1 MTTKLSRPFSLSL
14 LGGSRLPKTQTLHG
28 FTGNSVPVK
37 KITKKNDC
45 SARKA
50 FRQCKFKFKINKTKT
65 ICPAVM
71 SHRLDEEL
79 EFVQFGPEECVPDLN
94 KVDIRTIRNM
104 MLLFDRG
111 HCHVDIPL
119 EEVGKFLQNSQL
131 QSTELFYG
139 GPSKKYYANCRPMLL
154 PPSKVDG
161 DKTEAAQLLLT
172 GLIRKFGGS
181 VINMLLL
188 DCKNNYNMS
197 PHIYKTGCSYGFK
210 AMELPN
216 VEAAMTCACCGI
228 VNLVWLLDET
238 DGLQLSRCGVCLQ
251 PLLVQKML
259 PDCIVWGML
268 EVVDITQLRVGA
280 LELNNAEVTLQ
291 LDGQPAFGPATLA
304 KLIDQDLR
312 NIRSVMSRAM
322 SKTIYVP
329 NGLTEHQK
337 KELAA
342 AVPAYKLLP
351 MRGTPNPHAMLAAER
366 RICAATMADKR
377 KKGKT
382 ILDIGSR
389 VNLNE
394 VEDWHGM
401 GPCLDWRDVE
411 RYYNRP
417 LSNTMCDHTV
427 KECNCLDNQEPL
439 IISIDSLYDIDPSD
453 ILSLMQRTKSNQL
466 FYCLSTAEVDFNNTN
481 GKLAQGQGEW
491 MRHDNKL
498 ITVLRGDDRPYVNDW
513 KLSRLWSTADLV
525 QIGQQEMSIQTVK
538 ILGNHIVRVLTLVP
552 DGMDCLRTRQVGLQ
566 TISQIDIT
574 VPIIDVESWLNVL
587 GPPKLAHK
595 QMKLDLALYRALYSR
610 NLTGGLSYEKLIEFG
625 LGYAHAKYTTKTTTI
640 SHQHVTADDVRMH
653 AMLACAATR
662 RKFAWVSSAMKLNS
676 TSNVFGLDP
685 IEVTKLM
692 TLDLA
697 GTLIKDI
704 WGAILPDGFIK
715 QRLDELVIQVTKWI
729 NDSFWDTLDT
739 LTSGSRVFTPTVYVW
754 PQLGDEVACNAERI
768 CYHHKQWCN
777 HPLSLDNLCDC
788 CRLVTALPN
797 QTKCECCM
805 SESSRHECHH
815 KCQGGHLVTPDPAAL
830 TCTCCKL
837 QTLNDKCQCCSTLI
851 TKRPDKQQPVGA
863 EIYGPEQ
870 KEMSKTIRSYKY
882 EGLSN
887 ITSMPKAVNHAEHV
901 GPHLTE
907 PIEPQFE
914 PAPTPTSIIKLWEEQ
929 LGRKFL
935 STPDTGAP
943 SQLPDSDVQGNKDEA
958 EAKQHSAPD
967 IVGQL
972 PTENEFQK
980 TILELT
986 GITDL
991 SYVSNLRYGYT
1002 QSVTSQLA
1010 MPNEQNPDN
1019 RVGVSELKYFPM
1031 GLNQHD
1037 ASLLAVVARQKV
1049 AGGGLCA
1056 YYALEHCMGVKLSL
1070 KHMQNTLGCKNQFSA
1085 HQIIKYG
1092 NMLGHNVAVLTNE
1105 SVITGKVDPF
1115 SDKFLCIVHTLEDTS
1130 GAPHWE
1136 PCNVIQVND
1145 LEATPC
1151 YMGLFKQSQVNKQ
1164 LGLLPPNLNEEQEMR
1179 ERCMIVLKLI
1189 KRAIPNLAQIQ
1200 SGRVES
1206 TVYNV
1211 KGIDRFTNNKL
1222 KRHDPG
1228 KGLFDFEINK
1238 NCVELMQALSCETI
1252 STRLADELEAPLNIN
1267 TMQNVEI
1274 DELKISLLRNAVLQ
1288 LRMTWLQAMGA
1299 LTRTDDHWLKIS
1311 VLTHKTS
1318 KGTRMLALQDT
1329 KLKSGDIISVDT
1341 IDGAQDRIIWK
1352 LNDEFHCLDWLPP
1365 TIGTQS
1371 TILYVNKHSFKSGL
1385 IRAMILNRQH
1395 VDFHKFK
1402 TLVAE
1407 SACTIGPAGSGKSTM
1422 IASNWQKGSIAV
1434 CKTSSAVRNL
1444 QTKINGPSNMIMS
1457 HEKYSYTPAPDH
1469 HLVLDE
1475 CSMYTWYDLYFS
1487 LTKLPQTLTMYGDPH
1502 QISTIDTFLLG
1513 GERVLDNIT
1522 DYVLHT
1528 HKLRSTYRY
1537 GATVCE
1543 LLSPL
1548 LGELSS
1554 KAKHNTVVIDL
1565 NLGVWDDDELQKI
1578 MAEHKPDVVLTH
1590 HNITKHRLGRLAPGT
1605 KVETIHAFQSLES
1618 NNVMIVQYNEGG
1630 NSKIYMD
1637 KRYAISAITRAKLKV
1652 VWVSVGLT
1660 SGMKLI
1666 DKIRGTDLETLGGG
1680 KPKRSEED
1688 DQALQQAINKT
1699 MSSGVSGESSGSM
1712 SPMQM
1717 ARMRFSQNLATT
1729 HTHTKINKQPAKIA
1743 VVTKADIDAL
1753 VDSYTMSRQPL
1764 LIYEGWKEFVN
1775 RWTNTIPT
1783 NTKIMHDHQSRT
1795 IRMQLYQC
1803 TATVVVDEQFEYYSL
1818 QVECPRW
1825 MPLIKE
1831 KIMSEYKKG
1840 LIEEWHKHAL
1850 GKPIDTVVSLLRPC
1864 HRQWFLDYL
1873 PLSRTLDTEQPN
1885 PPAASTNLNRSESST
1900 EIESNDEEWYD
1911 ATSDELV
1918 DTDDLNP
1925 ENMNLQEL
1933 EYHNVITNR
1942 ELSTKYPSIAELN
1955 YQQIK
1960 SLMQPN
1966 SPMLQPIKSS
1976 TLVVLVQSIL
1986 PNTKLTTVV
1995 RTIEQGFE
2003 VAIDNHANTIGVIQV
2018 VSDGL
2023 VLKVVAGSMEH
2034 KIQTAIIEFK
2044 VKLYNRLVPYAGIWK
2059 CSANLNDQQIKII
2072 KKWYPWL
2079 TPTNEDLQQYE
2090 DENLLELIKHG
2101 KLDVPGKLMD
2111 LIQTMRELKQVI
2123 TEYESTSENVLEVIC
2138 EVCGNECCSE
2148 FEELKLDHECLVTRM
2163 PLSASST
2170 RTIRLCS
2177 EWAIL
2182 MNDMDQCFKLE
2193 IHGNTITILSFG
2205 GCSLCSGLKFLCN
2218 DQEIL
2223 RISPQRKLEFTR
2235 KVRLGINR
2243 YPEVLMAIMVSLHMP
2258 TELTTIDA
2266 DESMVCVD
2274 LLEGVDTAV
2283 RMPAFELGMVLD
2295 RMRLAPAYLWAT
2307 WKGQERG
2314 QSCSMYI
2321 SENMKLREEWQE
2333 IAPALQIKAMS
2344 NLPGHRS
2351 LVNRPL
2357 GAKYRNIKLTV
2368 MKLNESVLCDNQ
2380 LLASKYNWRYTPLAI
2395 MVEKYY
2401 WHKLNEWPWRL
2412 ANLITLNG
2420 KLANIGLGYDGD
2432 LPINS
2437 LNLPLSYHE
2446 TNNTAVNRFLVDKR
2460 GDAVL
2465 STMKKTYH
2473 IVFVSKAQM
2482 QNYGP
2487 MLARDCEGMPI
2498 EEQGCETMDQ
2508 GFDMLTEQICL
2519 KYFYNGLPW
2528 GEISQ
2533 MVTDYP
2539 YLSILTSSWAN
2550 MCTPTDTK
2558 YAFRYYQNITDC
2570 NNMLE
2575 KIEHSYG
2582 GGKVLNSATKET
2594 EPDNKQ
2600 SILDCMKVQ
2609 QQSKTGPWYTED
2621 VASPPNLAC
2630 KNVLMGLVQCRLSPD
2645 EMAEVM
2651 RMNNKTC
2658 VHLIMPKMI
2667 EQNNQ
2672 LFGVASE
2679 DATHYKFWY
2688 HNSSHLT
2695 LVNKGLLAMFQTGQ
2709 CVPTNH
2715 GTLVTHAANRV
2726 LGHCI
2731 VKILLLP
2738 NKSKLPK
2745 YVRPNLHDNQQKS
2758 VTFKLPEIK
2767 NFKQFVTTGKAIS
2780 YKEVTMS
2787 LKLYRALSL
2796 RMLRPKTTLD
2806 DLLAYAR
2813 TYSHTVAYTISS
2825 RSSQQPQFVTEL
2837 MECCVCVFVESI
2849 KLNEAANRVMNL
2861 ISGTEHPI
2869 THLHNLKHTAWY
2881 SLVKILADCYQWLG
2895 LDTTIDKILELSATV
2910 GKATI
2915 GQVIKNIDKLVVVRI
2930 SKVDTVDPIICYQD
2944 STGQYNM
2951 ESSSFM
2957 NTKRKIDNM
2966 LQNLRESVHWGMQIE
2981 RNRQDLTDGRQSG
2994 QLAPTATSKL
3004 ADKLADNI
3012 GGDRDE
3018 CIEQLLPIMLEAY
3031 EGDEITTAV
3040 MRVVKNVGR
3049 QLELRPKQTI
3059 LTCINNDE
3067 YLSAAELSDK
3077 GKGCMEDCFTVDH
3090 LKAEVKELR
3099 WMYPD
3104 DCKTWEGKTILF
3116 STIGSRGDIEPY
3128 IAWAQLIREVGSE
3141 CKFLVPMDYVS
3152 YVNSYGFEAMGLQ
3165 VNSKEL
3171 IDTCISAE
3179 CHKWNPLKLYQVW
3192 KRMFELIEGLFKF
3205 NQSKLMAFVANA
3217 NMVIETPFTHIGVQ
3231 IAQKLK
3237 IPCLFS
3243 TAYPWEQQ
3251 AGMTTRADGMTIT
3264 EIIAGVAAF
3273 APFKKH
3279 IETWRR
3285 EILQL
3290 HNERGIM
3297 VHGVGNPMV
3306 YLHPAQTKWWK
3317 TAKTS
3322 GCVGYASTVVESI
3335 KQTDIDLCAW
3345 AGSSMSLAVCFG
3357 SMTGTARISLTD
3369 QIIDKFI
3376 SEFNIVVVDSE
3387 YQTNRP
3393 DDEVIVVNEANYN
3406 MLFSC
3411 VDVVVTHGGSGT
3423 VHNALRK
3430 ECVVIVEPH
3439 FGDQLAWLKS
3449 IQSHNCGGRLS
3460 EILDMPLQEAMGRID
3475 QWSVHAKQLG
3485 TTLRSEDFRVNLIS
3499 NSALIWHKASE
3510 HTTKLLANIREP
3522 INELPINPNNVVS
3535 VLQGRKLKWSD
3546 WETEETLNISM
3557 LMQTSNKHQNI
3568 PQTKQAPDKDIQKA
3582 KGPTKTSRTSKNHKE
3597 KKYEF
3602 NYTISESE
3610 ELAMKTSKHAPK
3622 QVTSVPAD
3630 STGNELALSNPVKQM
3645 LDQFVGVEVTRL
3657 SESVTFIQTG
3667 KAWTKDQLSA
3677 GHDTPITRT
3686 ITSEPIIELP
3696 DETTQE
3702 LIAPSRPKEPSTL
3715 VVQEVE
3721 SCDANTKDGEVQ
3733 PALQHT
3739 ESTPIVIEMQDEQEQ
3754 QSAANVSLTTTE
3766 TITIKTLNSSVTTD
3780 YQESIQPIPYEYVSI
3795 ATLRPTLIQ
3804 NMFHLKSTQERGTP
3818 VEVISTVKVE
3828 IVHEP
3833 QGGYSCAREVL
3844 EKLLTIQYEIDE
3856 HQASSVLKK
3865 CYQWLQIITLP
3876 RLEDIK
3882 ALITVLD
3889 LKAAIQLA
3897 NNAIHYEHNGPEGN
3911 TGYVIQITGGT
3922 AVGHCRLLFVEFG
3935 ETRELTMP
3943 KCTQMTISQSVQDEL
3958 NAIIARLGCEQK
3970 WNEVNI
3976 PSLVVGEASEGDIWS
3991 KLDTTYTHAEL
4002 IYKLE
4007 GSKLVHTADRMDRPM
4022 SRVTCRQSSSV
4033 LICDEVLTPDRW
4045 YWVTDGTGW
4054 RGAICTKIHGQIML
4068 LTNSNYYKWK
4078 EHVVVLRTDI
4088 KIGLNPKVPQ
4098 KVQLKKKI
4106 VTTGDSKV
4114 TALNRS
4120 TLYESQQHY
4129 YGVVITGI
4137 KEEGADLVAVY
4148 DYDNRPHH
4156 KYDDRDFLASM
4167 GPSKSVGL
4175 GFDLTGQL
4183 WDVLM
4188 NRDKAL
4194 RHMLHKGQHKVAFEF
4209 SNQPQVKTLVKVL
4222 RNSKIKHIIEGT
4234 SVYVELSNLDEFKV
4248 SLLEEWAMYIEMKNG
4263 SAPHIDDVLTR
4274 YDQWVPLA
4282 EFIKQHCDNDNY
4294 KHVFG
4299 NVNIDNYKVKLS
4311 AGHRHLTTKISN
4323 IVKSEMDY
4331 EPPNLVHRNLCLTM
4345 NVMIDK
4351 RAGGLEEPAF
4361 WKFEHDFQH
4370 NNISRWWDNL
4380 IITKPKTKF
4389 DAGRFTQINT
4399 EAMIGNNPGTI
4410 RSDDWPTSTGVDGE
4424 STKMPYLSVKEWTN
4438 VEDNEAATAEIA
4450 DYDIMSLWED
4460 TDFSDWNEKFGPKNE
4475 VIVRSTNPTTNL
4487 RVTTKYTMVQY
4498 PIYSRPVLTKAANQE
4513 FNAVTGRL
4521 HNITTYRRQHYNVR
4535 AELNKFIKTY
4545 FDEGKI
4551 DTLRL
4556 FANDKLTYNDA
4567 KVLDWLRDR
4576 PDSNKV
4582 AEEVETILQEGM
4594 QLHSINR
4601 LNVHLKLESL
4611 LKAEPASSLK
4621 QVKARALLW
4630 QCKGYCAI
4638 FSHIFKEAKARLKQ
4652 LLKPTIVYADGLRA
4666 DELSARVRLTTNVR
4680 YLMENDLA
4688 QQDKQTDHDII
4699 KFEMELYRLLG
4710 VHDDVINLWHNSH
4723 FHWKYKSR
4731 TVKGAGDAMRLTGQ
4745 ATTALGNA
4753 ITNLLVHRKVVDK
4766 LGSSLRLFLV
4776 LGDDGLMFTSEKID
4790 LSKLNN
4796 ETKIKHNMM
4805 CKPHISETFGVF
4817 CCMMACIMQDGSC
4830 SLGPDIVRLRRRFE
4844 CPNGVS
4850 EMTAENATARAMS
4863 YYMMLGA
4870 TPEVVR
4876 DVVSQQLPIKPTKW
4890 YDVDSIRS
4898 AVADKYNMSDE
4909 QVLNEER
4916 QLLQMLRERNSFK
4929 HNILHWYEGV

>member
-1 MTTKLSRPFSLSL
+1 
-14 LGGSRLPKTQTLHG
+14 
-28 FTGNSVPVK
+28 
-37 KITKKNDC
+37 
-45 SARKA
+45 
-50 FRQCKFKFKINKTKT
+50 
-65 ICPAVM
+65 M

-131 QSTELFYG
+131 QSTEPFYG

-154 PPSKVDG
+154 PPSKIDG

-172 GLIRKFGGS
+172 GLIKKFGGS

-197 PHIYKTGCSYGFK
+197 PHVYRTGCSYGFK

-238 DGLQLSRCGVCLQ
+238 EGLQLSRCGVCLQ

-280 LELNNAEVTLQ
+280 IELNNAEITLQ
-291 LDGQPAFGPATLA
+291 LDGQPAFGPTTLS

-329 NGLTEHQK
+329 NGLTDHQK
-337 KELAA
+337 KELAV

-366 RICAATMADKR
+366 RICAVTMADKR
-377 KKGKT
+377 KKGKR

-389 VNLNE
+389 VNLNQI
-394 VEDWHGM
+394 EDWHGM

-411 RYYNRP
+411 RYHNRP
-417 LSNTMCDHTV
+417 LSDTTCDHTV

-439 IISIDSLYDIDPSD
+439 LISVDSLYDIDPSD

-491 MRHDNKL
+491 MRHDDKL
-498 ITVLRGDDRPYVNDW
+498 ITVLRGDDRPYVNNW

-538 ILGNHIVRVLTLVP
+538 ILGNHIIRVLTLVP

-566 TISQIDIT
+566 SISQIDIT
-574 VPIIDVESWLNVL
+574 VPMIDVESWLNVL

-595 QMKLDLALYRALYSR
+595 QIKLDLALYRALYSR

-662 RKFAWVSSAMKLNS
+662 RKFAWVSSAMKLNA

-685 IEVTKLM
+685 VEVTKLL

-704 WGAILPDGFIK
+704 WGTILPDGFIK

-754 PQLGDEVACNAERI
+754 PQLSDEVACNAERI

-815 KCQGGHLVTPDPAAL
+815 KCQGGHLVIPDPSAL

-837 QTLNDKCQCCSTLI
+837 QTLNDKCQCCSKPL
-851 TKRPDKQQPVGA
+851 TKHPDKQQPVGA

-870 KEMSKTIRSYKY
+870 KEMSRTMHSYKY
-882 EGLSN
+882 EGLSKV
-887 ITSMPKAVNHAEHV
+887 TSMPKTTHFQAHV
-901 GPHLTE
+901 DQPLTRTTE
-907 PIEPQFE
+907 PLFE

-929 LGRKFL
+929 LGKKFV
-935 STPDTGAP
+935 STPEPGAP
-943 SQLPDSDVQGNKDEA
+943 SQPPDNDVQGGRDGDGVEQQSVPNLER
-958 EAKQHSAPD
+958 
-967 IVGQL
+967 QL
-972 PTENEFQK
+972 PTENNFQK

-1031 GLNQHD
+1031 GLHQHN
-1037 ASLLAVVARQKV
+1037 ANLLALMAKHKV
-1049 AGGGLCA
+1049 AGDGLCA
-1056 YYALEHCMGVKLSL
+1056 YYALEHCMGTKLSL
-1070 KHMQNTLGCKNQFSA
+1070 RHMQNTLGCKTQFSA

-1092 NMLGHNVAVLTNE
+1092 NMLGNNVAILTNE

-1115 SDKFLCIVHTLEDTS
+1115 SDKFLCIMHTVEDGT

-1136 PCNVIQVND
+1136 PCNVVQVND
-1145 LEATPC
+1145 LETTPC

-1164 LGLLPPNLNEEQEMR
+1164 LGLLPPNLNEEQEVK
-1179 ERCMIVLKLI
+1179 ERCNIVLKLI

-1206 TVYNV
+1206 TVYSVN
-1211 KGIDRFTNNKL
+1211 GLDRFTNNKL

-1228 KGLFDFEINK
+1228 KGLFDFEIDK

-1252 STRLADELEAPLNIN
+1252 STRLLDELEAPLNIK

-1274 DELKISLLRNAVLQ
+1274 DELKISLLRNTVLQ
-1288 LRMTWLQAMGA
+1288 LRITWLQSKGA
-1299 LTRTDDHWLKIS
+1299 LSRTDDNWLKIS

-1341 IDGAQDRIIWK
+1341 IHGAQDRIVWK
-1352 LNDEFHCLDWLPP
+1352 LNEEFHCLDWLPP
-1365 TIGTQS
+1365 TIGTQT

-1385 IRAMILNRQH
+1385 IRAMMLNRQH
-1395 VDFHKFK
+1395 VDFQKFK

-1422 IASNWQKGSIAV
+1422 IASNWKEGSIAV
-1434 CKTSSAVRNL
+1434 CKTSSAVKNL
-1444 QTKINGPSNMIMS
+1444 QLKINGPSNMIMS
-1457 HEKYSYTPAPDH
+1457 HEKYSYTPTPDH

-1513 GERVLDNIT
+1513 GERILDNIT

-1554 KAKHNTVVIDL
+1554 KAKHDTVVIDL

-1578 MAEHKPDVVLTH
+1578 VAEHKPDVVLTH
-1590 HNITKHRLGRLAPGT
+1590 HNITKHRVKRLAPNSR
-1605 KVETIHAFQSLES
+1605 VETIHSFQSLEA
-1618 NNVMIVQYNEGG
+1618 NNVMVVQYNEGG

-1660 SGMKLI
+1660 SGMKLL

-1680 KPKRSEED
+1680 KPKRSED
-1688 DQALQQAINKT
+1688 NDQALQRAISET
-1699 MSSGVSGESSGSM
+1699 MKLGASGETSGSA

-1717 ARMRFSQNLATT
+1717 VRARFKQNLMATQT
-1729 HTHTKINKQPAKIA
+1729 SFEKKRRPVKKA
-1743 VVTKADIDAL
+1743 VVTKANIEAL

-1764 LIYEGWKEFVN
+1764 LIYEGWDKFVA
-1775 RWTNTIPT
+1775 RWANTIPK
-1783 NTKIMHDHQSRT
+1783 NTEIIDDQQSRT
-1795 IRMQLYQC
+1795 LKMKLYQC
-1803 TATVVVDEQFEYYSL
+1803 TATVIVDEQFEYYSL

-1825 MPLIKE
+1825 MPFVKE
-1831 KIMSEYKKG
+1831 KILSEYRNG
-1840 LIEEWHKHAL
+1840 LIEEWQKHAL
-1850 GKPIDTVVSLLRPC
+1850 GKSINDVVALLRPC
-1864 HRQWFLDYL
+1864 HQQWFLDHLADNHSPAMEQLTPPTTL
-1873 PLSRTLDTEQPN
+1873 PQTMVPEITTEMELS
-1885 PPAASTNLNRSESST
+1885 
-1900 EIESNDEEWYD
+1900 DEEWYD
-1911 ATSDELV
+1911 ATSDELGNI
-1918 DTDDLNP
+1918 DDPQP
-1925 ENMNLQEL
+1925 ENMTLQEL
-1933 EYHNVITNR
+1933 EYHNVVTNR

-1955 YQQIK
+1955 YQQIY

-1966 SPMLQPIKSS
+1966 SPMLQPIKSA
-1976 TLVVLVQSIL
+1976 TLVVLVQAIL

-1995 RTIEQGFE
+1995 GTIEDGYE
-2003 VAIDNHANTIGVIQV
+2003 VTINSYANSVGIIQV
-2018 VSDGL
+2018 TSHGL

-2034 KIQTAIIEFK
+2034 KIQTAITEFK

-2059 CSANLNDQQIKII
+2059 CSANLDDQQIKII
-2072 KKWYPWL
+2072 KEWYPWL
-2079 TPTNEDLQQYE
+2079 TPTDEDLQSYE
-2090 DENLLELIKHG
+2090 DENLLELIKQE
-2101 KLDVPGKLMD
+2101 KLDIPGKLQD
-2111 LIQTMRELKQVI
+2111 LTRTMRELRQVI

-2138 EVCGNECCSE
+2138 EICGNECCAES
-2148 FEELKLDHECLVTRM
+2148 EELNLDHECLVTRM
-2163 PLSASST
+2163 PLNASSN

-2182 MNDMDQCFKLE
+2182 MSDIDQQFKFE
-2193 IHGNTITILSFG
+2193 VHGNMVTISSFG
-2205 GCSLCSGLKFLCN
+2205 GCSLCSGLKFVCN

-2223 RISPQRKLEFTR
+2223 RISPQRKLEFDR
-2235 KVRLGINR
+2235 KVRLSVNR
-2243 YPEVLMAIMVSLHMP
+2243 YPEVLMAIMTALHMP
-2258 TELTTIDA
+2258 TELTTIDV
-2266 DESMVCVD
+2266 DETMACID
-2274 LLEGVDTAV
+2274 LLEGVDTAI
-2283 RMPAFELGMVLD
+2283 RTPAFELGMVLD
-2295 RMRLAPAYLWAT
+2295 RMRLAPAYLWAL
-2307 WKGQERG
+2307 WKGQEQR

-2321 SENMKLREEWQE
+2321 SENIRLREEWQTV
-2333 IAPALQIKAMS
+2333 APSIQIKMMS

-2351 LVNRPL
+2351 LANRPL
-2357 GAKYRNIKLTV
+2357 GAKYRNVKLTV
-2368 MKLNESVLCDNQ
+2368 MKMNNSILCDNQ
-2380 LLASKYNWRYTPLAI
+2380 LIASKYNWRYTPLTV
-2395 MVEKYY
+2395 MVERYY
-2401 WHKLNEWPWRL
+2401 WLKLNEWPWRL
-2412 ANLITLNG
+2412 ANLLTING
-2420 KLANIGLGYDGD
+2420 KLANIGLGYDSD

-2460 GDAVL
+2460 GEAVI

-2473 IVFVSKAQM
+2473 IVFVSKTQM

-2519 KYFYNGLPW
+2519 KYFYNGLPL

-2550 MCTPTDTK
+2550 MCTPTDNK

-2575 KIEHSYG
+2575 KMEYSYG
-2582 GGKVLNSATKET
+2582 GGKLANTTNSET

-2600 SILDCMKVQ
+2600 SILDCLKVQ

-2621 VASPPNLAC
+2621 VNSQTKLAC
-2630 KNVLMGLVQCRLSPD
+2630 KNILMGLAQCRLSPA
-2645 EMAEVM
+2645 EMAELM
-2651 RMNNKTC
+2651 RNNNKTC

-2667 EQNNQ
+2667 EQSNQ

-2679 DATHYKFWY
+2679 DATNYKFWY

-2695 LVNKGLLAMFQTGQ
+2695 LVNKDLLAMFQTGQ
-2709 CVPTNH
+2709 CVPTKH
-2715 GTLVTHAANRV
+2715 GTLITHAANRV

-2738 NKSKLPK
+2738 NKSRLPK
-2745 YVRPNLHDNQQKS
+2745 YVRPNLHDNQQKA
-2758 VTFKLPEIK
+2758 VTFKLPEIR

-2825 RSSQQPQFVTEL
+2825 RSSQQPHFVTEL
-2837 MECCVCVFVESI
+2837 MECCVCVYVESI
-2849 KLNEAANRVMNL
+2849 KLNEAANRVMDL

-2869 THLHNLKHTAWY
+2869 TQLHNLKNTAWY
-2881 SLVKILADCYQWLG
+2881 GLVKILADCYQWLG
-2895 LDTTIDKILELSATV
+2895 LDTTIDKILEFGATV

-2951 ESSSFM
+2951 EVNSFK
-2957 NTKRKIDNM
+2957 NTEEKIDNM
-2966 LQNLRESVHWGMQIE
+2966 LRNLRESVNWGMQIE
-2981 RNRQDLTDGRQSG
+2981 RNRHELTDGSQDT

-3004 ADKLADNI
+3004 VDKLADSI
-3012 GGDRDE
+3012 GSDRDE
-3018 CIEQLLPIMLEAY
+3018 CIERILPDMVETY

-3040 MRVVKNVGR
+3040 MRVVKNVGKR
-3049 QLELRPKQTI
+3049 LELRPKQTI
-3059 LTCINNDE
+3059 LTCIDDDE
-3067 YLSAAELSDK
+3067 YLCALELLEK
-3077 GKGCMEDCFTVDH
+3077 GKNCIEDCFTIEH

-3128 IAWAQLIREVGSE
+3128 IAWAQLVREIGSE
-3141 CKFLVPMDYVS
+3141 CKFLVPIDYVS

-3179 CHKWNPLKLYQVW
+3179 RHKWNPIKLYQVW
-3192 KRMFELIEGLFKF
+3192 KRMFELIEGLFEF
-3205 NQSKLMAFVANA
+3205 NHRKLMAFVANA
-3217 NMVIETPFTHIGVQ
+3217 DMVIETPFTHIGVQ

-3279 IETWRR
+3279 IEAWRK

-3306 YLHPAQTKWWK
+3306 YLHPTRTKWWK

-3322 GCVGYASTVVESI
+3322 GCVGYASTVVQSI
-3335 KQTDIDLCAW
+3335 RQTDMDLCAW
-3345 AGSSMSLAVCFG
+3345 AGSSMSMAVCFG
-3357 SMTGTARISLTD
+3357 SMTGAARISLTD
-3369 QIIDKFI
+3369 KIIDKFI
-3376 SEFNIVVVDSE
+3376 SQFNIVVVDSE
-3387 YQTNRP
+3387 YKTTRP
-3393 DDEVIVVNEANYN
+3393 DDEVMVVSEANYN

-3411 VDVVVTHGGSGT
+3411 VDVVATHGGSGT

-3430 ECVVIVEPH
+3430 ECVVMVEPH

-3449 IQSHNCGGRLS
+3449 IQSNNCGGRLS
-3460 EILDMPLQEAMGRID
+3460 EILDMSLQEAMDRID
-3475 QWSVHAKQLG
+3475 QWSVNAKQLG
-3485 TTLRSEDFRVNLIS
+3485 TELRGEDFRVNLIS
-3499 NSALIWHKASE
+3499 NSQLIWHKASE

-3535 VLQGRKLKWSD
+3535 VLKGRKLKWTD
-3546 WETEETLNISM
+3546 WEIEETLNISM
-3557 LMQTSNKHQNI
+3557 LMQPSSEQNKSAQLK
-3568 PQTKQAPDKDIQKA
+3568 PAPDKNDQKSQGPSRESKV
-3582 KGPTKTSRTSKNHKE
+3582 KGHHKG
-3597 KKYEF
+3597 KKHEF
-3602 NYTISESE
+3602 TYTVSESE
-3610 ELAMKTSKHAPK
+3610 EMLMKTRKHNNK
-3622 QVTSVPAD
+3622 TSTTRPTP
-3630 STGNELALSNPVKQM
+3630 STSGEVAKSNRTRAM
-3645 LDQFVGVEVTRL
+3645 LDQFLGVEVTKL
-3657 SESVTFIQTG
+3657 SESVTLIQTG
-3667 KAWTKDQLSA
+3667 KAWATDELLASSKGSIVKPTTKQ
-3677 GHDTPITRT
+3677 PT
-3686 ITSEPIIELP
+3686 INFPEEETKEIAAPDEQMDVNAPIIEEVVTC
-3696 DETTQE
+3696 DSAITKETTQ
-3702 LIAPSRPKEPSTL
+3702 
-3715 VVQEVE
+3715 Q
-3721 SCDANTKDGEVQ
+3721 
-3733 PALQHT
+3733 ALQNVET
-3739 ESTPIVIEMQDEQEQ
+3739 VPIVAEEREEQEQ
-3754 QSAANVSLTTTE
+3754 QLITELAVDNTRVVTVEDVSSGTTA
-3766 TITIKTLNSSVTTD
+3766 S
-3780 YQESIQPIPYEYVSI
+3780 YQTGVQQIPDEYVDI
-3795 ATLRPTLIQ
+3795 TTLRPTLVQ
-3804 NMFHLKSTQERGTP
+3804 DMFQLKLEQERGSP
-3818 VEVISTVKVE
+3818 MEVISTVKIE
-3828 IVHEP
+3828 IVCEP
-3833 QGGYSCAREVL
+3833 QGSYSCAKEVL

-3856 HQASSVLKK
+3856 HRASSIIKK
-3865 CYQWLQIITLP
+3865 CYQWLQIVTLP

-3882 ALITVLD
+3882 ALITILD
-3889 LKAAIQLA
+3889 LRVGIQVE
-3897 NNAIHYEHNGPEGN
+3897 NNTIHYEHNGPNGN
-3911 TGYVIQITGGT
+3911 AGYVIQVTGGT
-3922 AVGHCRLLFVEFG
+3922 AVGHCRLLLVEFG
-3935 ETRELTMP
+3935 EIRELVTAN
-3943 KCTQMTISQSVQDEL
+3943 CTQMTISQTVQDEL
-3958 NAIIARLGCEQK
+3958 NTMIARLGCNRK

-3976 PSLVVGEASEGDIWS
+3976 PSLIVDEALGAEIWS

-4002 IYKLE
+4002 IYKLK
-4007 GSKLVHTADRMDRPM
+4007 GNKLVHTADRMDHPM
-4022 SRVTCRQSSSV
+4022 SRVALRQSNSV
-4033 LICDEVLTPDRW
+4033 LLCDETLTPDRW
-4045 YWVTDGTGW
+4045 YWVTDGAGW
-4054 RGAICTKIHGQIML
+4054 RGAIATKIHSQIML
-4068 LTNSNYYKWK
+4068 LTNSNQYRWR
-4078 EHVVVLRTDI
+4078 EHAMILRTDI
-4088 KIGLNPKVPQ
+4088 KIGLNATIPL

-4106 VTTGDSKV
+4106 VTTGESKV

-4129 YGVVITGI
+4129 YGVIITGI

-4148 DYDNRPHH
+4148 DYDNRAHH
-4156 KYDDRDFLASM
+4156 KYDDKDFLVAM
-4167 GPSKSVGL
+4167 GPGKSVGL
-4175 GFDLTGQL
+4175 GFELTGQL
-4183 WDVLM
+4183 WNKLM
-4188 NRDKAL
+4188 SRDKAL
-4194 RHMLHKGQHKVAFEF
+4194 RHMLHKGQHQVAFEF
-4209 SNQPQVKTLVKVL
+4209 SNQHQVRTLGKIL
-4222 RNSKIKHIIEGT
+4222 RNSKIKYVIEGT
-4234 SVYVELSNLDEFKV
+4234 SVYIQMSSLDDVK
-4248 SLLEEWAMYIEMKNG
+4248 SGLLEEWAMYLEMKNG
-4263 SAPHIDDVLTR
+4263 TAPHIDDVLTK
-4274 YDQWVPLA
+4274 YDQWVPLT

-4294 KHVFG
+4294 NHVFG
-4299 NVNIDNYKVKLS
+4299 RVNLDNYKVKLS
-4311 AGHRHLTTKISN
+4311 TRPSNLTVKLSS
-4323 IVKSEMDY
+4323 IVKNELDY

-4345 NVMIDK
+4345 DVLIDK
-4351 RAGGLEEPAF
+4351 RAGGLDEPEF

-4380 IITKPKTKF
+4380 ITTKPKTKF
-4389 DAGRFTQINT
+4389 DASRFKQINT
-4399 EAMIGNNPGTI
+4399 EAMIGNSSGTI
-4410 RSDDWPTSTGVDGE
+4410 RTDDWPTGTGVDGE
-4424 STKMPYLSVKEWTN
+4424 ATKMPHLAVREWTN
-4438 VEDNEAATAEIA
+4438 IEDNEVATAEIA

-4475 VIVRSTNPTTNL
+4475 VIVRSTNPATTL

-4535 AELNKFIKTY
+4535 DELNKFIKTY
-4545 FDEGKI
+4545 FDEGKT
-4551 DTLRL
+4551 DTLCL

-4594 QLHSINR
+4594 QLHAINR

-4699 KFEMELYRLLG
+4699 KFEMELYKLLG
-4710 VHDDVINLWHNSH
+4710 VHEDVVNLWHNSH

-4731 TVKGAGDAMRLTGQ
+4731 TVKGTGDAMRLTGQ

-4753 ITNLLVHRKVVDK
+4753 ITNLLVHRKVVDR
-4766 LGSSLRLFLV
+4766 LGSNLRLFLV
-4776 LGDDGLMFTSEKID
+4776 LGDDGLMFTSERID
-4790 LSKLNN
+4790 LSRLNN

-4817 CCMMACIMQDGSC
+4817 CCMMACITQDGSC
-4830 SLGPDIVRLRRRFE
+4830 SLGPDVVRLRRRFE

-4850 EMTAENATARAMS
+4850 EMTTENAMARAMS

-4870 TPEVVR
+4870 TPEVMR
-4876 DVVSQQLPIKPTKW
+4876 DVVNQNLPIKPIKW

-4929 HNILHWYEGV
+4929 HDILHWYEGV